1 MMTDKL
7 QILQDQY
14 KSAIIKMTKANA
26 QIDCLR
32 KQELSIQSLLDQI
45 QTQIH
50 ECFVDR
56 RAILF
61 GQVELRQAIEKEK
74 GVNDG

>member
-1 MMTDKL
+1 MPEKL

-14 KSAIIKMTKANA
+14 ESDLIKMTRANT

-61 GQVELRQAIEKEK
+61 GQVELRQAIREEKEK
-74 GVNDG
+74 GESL

>member
-1 MMTDKL
+1 MMSDKL

-14 KSAIIKMTKANA
+14 ESAIIKMTKANA
-26 QIDCLR
+26 QIYRLR

>member
-1 MMTDKL
+1 MTDKL